1 MKADDT
7 YKQMAGEKA
16 ASFVQDGMIVGLG
29 SGSTMYWMVRKLG
42 ELVQKGLTI
51 KGIPTSLQTEKWAK
65 EFGVP
70 LTSFAQIKD
79 IDLAIDGADEIDP
92 EFRLIKGGGGSLV
105 REKVVAAAAKQFIIA
120 ADESKVVS
128 KLGNFP
134 LPVEVVPFGFEATAL
149 QLGKLGCDPQV
160 RKKGNE
166 RFRTDNGNFILDCS
180 FTRIEDPVSLH
191 HKIKLLTGVVDTGL
205 FLNMADAVI
214 LGNQRGAEMMEKRRG
229 ER

>member
-1 MKADDT
+1 MKAEDR

-16 ASFVQDGMIVGLG
+16 ASFVQEGMIVGLG

-42 ELVQKGLTI
+42 EMVQKGLTI
-51 KGIPTSLQTEKWAK
+51 AGIPTSLQTEKWAK

-70 LTSFAQIKD
+70 LTSFAQNPD

-128 KLGNFP
+128 VLGHFP
-134 LPVEVVPFGFEATAL
+134 LPVEIVPFGFEATAL

-160 RKKGNE
+160 RTKGNE
-166 RFRTDNGNFILDCS
+166 KFVTDNGNFILDCS
-180 FTRIEDPVSLH
+180 FSRIEDPVSLH
-191 HKIKLLTGVVDTGL
+191 HKIKMLTGVVETGL
-205 FLNMADAVI
+205 FLNMADVVI
-214 LGNQRGAEMMEKRRG
+214 IGDQRGAQRMNMRRG
-229 ER
+229 QR

>member
-1 MKADDT
+1 MKADDR
-7 YKQMAGEKA
+7 YKQNAGEKA

-29 SGSTMYWMVRKLG
+29 SGSTMYWMIKKLG
-42 ELVQKGLTI
+42 EMVHNGLTI
-51 KGIPTSLQTEKWAK
+51 QGIPTSLQTEKWAK

-70 LTSFAQIKD
+70 LTSFAQNPV

-105 REKVVAAAAKQFIIA
+105 REKVVAAAAEKCIIA

-128 KLGNFP
+128 VLGTFP

-149 QLGKLGCDPQV
+149 QLRKLGCYPKV

-166 RFRTDNGNFILDCS
+166 RVSTDNGNFILDCS

-214 LGNQRGAEMMEKRRG
+214 IGNQRGAEIMEKRRG
-229 ER
+229 EK